1 MNILITGASRGI
13 GREIALKLSNNPEN
27 HIFSISRSEKG
38 LENLSREAK
47 YNNITVKAG
56 DINKLSK
63 EPEKLLKLVKNEFN
77 TLDVLINNAG
87 MLIPRPFSEMTPD
100 EDEIMVA
107 TNFLSPMWIIRS
119 LLPII
124 PKEGH
129 IVNIS
134 SMSGYQG
141 SSKYAGLSVYGAAKG
156 ALSILG
162 ESLAAEFGKEGP
174 SINSLSLGAAQ
185 TEMLEKAF
193 PGYKAPLKADEMADF
208 ICWFAINGNK
218 YFNGQNI
225 PVSLG
230 NPQE

>member
-1 MNILITGASRGI
+1 MTQKEDKAIL
-13 GREIALKLSNNPEN
+13 
-27 HIFSISRSEKG
+27 
-38 LENLSREAK
+38 
-47 YNNITVKAG
+47 
-56 DINKLSK
+56 
-63 EPEKLLKLVKNEFN
+63 
-77 TLDVLINNAG
+77 
-87 MLIPRPFSEMTPD
+87 
-100 EDEIMVA
+100 A
-107 TNFLSPMWIIRS
+107 TNFLSPMWIIRA

-124 PKEGH
+124 SLRGH

-141 SSKYAGLSVYGAAKG
+141 SSKYPGLSVYGAAKG

-193 PGYKAPLKADEMADF
+193 PGYTAPLKADEMADF
-208 ICWFAINGNK
+208 IYWFALNGNK

-225 PVSLG
+225 PVALG
-230 NPQE
+230 NP

>member
-13 GREIALKLSNNPEN
+13 GRELALKFSNNPEN
-27 HIFSISRSEKG
+27 KIFTISRSLKH
-38 LENLSREAK
+38 LESLYREAVHH
-47 YNNITVKAG
+47 NISIKSA
-56 DINKLSK
+56 DINELSK
-63 EPEKLLKLVKNEFN
+63 EPEKLLKLARKEFN
-77 TLDVLINNAG
+77 TLDILINNAG
-87 MLIPRPFSEMTPD
+87 TLIPKPFTDMTHE
-100 EDEIMVA
+100 EDEAILA
-107 TNFLSPMWIIRS
+107 TNFLSPMWIIRA

-124 PKEGH
+124 SQEGH

-162 ESLAAEFGKEGP
+162 ESLAAEFGRGGP

-193 PGYKAPLKADEMADF
+193 PGYNAPLKADEMADF
-208 ICWFAINGNK
+208 IYWFALNGNN

-225 PVSLG
+225 PVALG
-230 NPQE
+230 NP

>member
-1 MNILITGASRGI
+1 MNILITGASKGI
-13 GREIALKLSNNPEN
+13 GREVALILSKDPDNN
-27 HIFSISRSEKG
+27 IFIISRSEEP
-38 LENLSREAK
+38 LEQLSKEAVHK
-47 YNNITVKAG
+47 NISYKVSDLNILA
-56 DINKLSK
+56 K
-63 EPEKLLKLVKNEFN
+63 EPEKLLKLVREEFD
-77 TLDVLINNAG
+77 TLDILINNAG
-87 MLIPRPFSEMTPD
+87 FLIAKPFTDLSHKDD
-100 EDEIMVA
+100 ELIIS

-124 PKEGH
+124 PRGGH

-134 SMSGYQG
+134 SMSGFQG
-141 SSKYAGLSVYGAAKG
+141 SSKYSGLSVYGASKG

-193 PGYKAPLKADEMADF
+193 PGYKAPLQADEIADF
-208 ICWFAINGNK
+208 ICWFALNGNK

-225 PVSLG
+225 PVALG
-230 NPQE
+230 NP

>member
-1 MNILITGASRGI
+1 MNILITGASKGI
-13 GREIALKLSNNPEN
+13 GREVALILARDPEN
-27 HIFSISRSEKG
+27 QVFTISRSKEA
-38 LENLSREAK
+38 LERLSNEAINK
-47 YNNITVKAG
+47 NISFKTG
-56 DINKLSK
+56 DINKLAK

-77 TLDVLINNAG
+77 RLDILINNAG
-87 MLIPRPFSEMTPD
+87 VLVPKPFTDLTPE
-100 EDEIMVA
+100 EDEMMVS

-119 LLPII
+119 LLPIMSGD
-124 PKEGH
+124 GH

-193 PGYKAPLKADEMADF
+193 PGYKAPLKAEEMAEF
-208 ICWFAINGNK
+208 ICWFALNGNK
-218 YFNGQNI
+218 YFNGQNL
-225 PVSLG
+225 PVALG
-230 NPQE
+230 NP